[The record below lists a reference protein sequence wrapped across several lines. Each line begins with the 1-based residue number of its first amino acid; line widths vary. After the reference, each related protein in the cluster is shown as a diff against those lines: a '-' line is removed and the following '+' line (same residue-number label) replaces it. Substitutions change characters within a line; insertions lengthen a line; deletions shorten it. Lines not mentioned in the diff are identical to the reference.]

1 MNKTNIEYL
10 DYTWNPVAMRCT
22 PVSEGCTNCWHI
34 KMCDRLANNPKIDK
48 YERRSYQGIEINL
61 KLKELEAPLKRKK
74 PAVIG
79 VQFMGDLFH
88 EDVGLHEI
96 FQVCKVMREAK
107 QHTFLL
113 LTKRPGR
120 MLELFG
126 SGTPLPN
133 VWLGVTTE
141 NQQRA
146 DERIPILL
154 QIPAAKHF
162 ISVEPMLGPIDELYE
177 YFQWKQLDGVF
188 AGCETGPGRRSAKI
202 QWFRDLKNQCVDNGI
217 PFFLKR
223 MFCVTGPAND
233 RKIGIV
239 KMPELDG
246 KIYDQMPMRE

>member
-1 MNKTNIEYL
+1 MTKIEWAEES
-10 DYTWNPVAMRCT
+10 WNPVTGCT
-22 PVSEGCTNCWHI
+22 PISEGCQNCYA
-34 KMCDRLANNPKIDK
+34 KRMATRLKGRYGYPSDDPFRVTFHPDK
-48 YERRSYQGIEINL
+48 LDQLL
-61 KLKELEAPLKRKK
+61 KWRK
-74 PAVIG
+74 PRMIFVCS
-79 VQFMGDLFH
+79 MGDLFH

-113 LTKRPGR
+113 LTKRPRR

>member
-1 MNKTNIEYL
+1 MTKIEWAEES
-10 DYTWNPVAMRCT
+10 WNPVTGCT
-22 PVSEGCTNCWHI
+22 PISEGCQNCYA
-34 KMCDRLANNPKIDK
+34 KRMATRLKGRYGYPSDDPFRVTFHPDK
-48 YERRSYQGIEINL
+48 LDQ
-61 KLKELEAPLKRKK
+61 PLKWRK
-74 PAVIG
+74 PRMIFVCS
-79 VQFMGDLFH
+79 MGDLFH